1 METNKKIQKRQLS
14 QLAEKGNS
22 EILKNK
28 NLQIQSEIISK
39 EIYHYR
45 TLLTNYSSNSKDKSS
60 FFSKIKEEIIQHN
73 NHLRELNQKIKEEIK
88 NSKEKM
94 IKLKNDYDNINDP
107 LIENLD
113 KLKEDNFILDNTT
126 KEKDCLI
133 NQLKKDIESS
143 NKYVLFQEPKRE
155 IYLKD
160 QKLGEIFIDDIL
172 IEIQKLL
179 LLRLKRFNKWNN
191 KVLQKRKEKVKLKKE
206 ILNIKNKTYL
216 NSANEKKGRLNI
228 LSTTTLKSIS
238 PKKNQKKKGIIP
250 SFAKKDEI
258 LIYSSSSVSE
268 NDCIIDEE
276 LHSDED
282 VNFES
287 KVQNKKGLFTY
298 YLQNIKSNIPSLNLK
313 QIEYN
318 KQKFHKEVDLYS
330 MERRNKNESLS
341 CLIREKLEKKKK
353 IKKKMKKNKLK
364 LEKIENYIAKYKQH
378 FQMVRHLSTNSSFA
392 VTPTQVN
399 QMLEEDSMENYLNV
413 MTTHTT
419 KEPDNIFN
427 NKRGSTKKRFST
439 FKEQDIC
446 IKELKSA

>member
-28 NLQIQSEIISK
+28 SLQIQSEIISK

-60 FFSKIKEEIIQHN
+60 FFSKIKDELIQHN

-133 NQLKKDIESS
+133 SQLKKDIESS

-155 IYLKD
+155 IHLKD

-172 IEIQKLL
+172 IDIQQLL

-216 NSANEKKGRLNI
+216 NSSNEKKGRLNI

-287 KVQNKKGLFTY
+287 KVQTKKGLFTY

-419 KEPDNIFN
+419 KEPDNIFS